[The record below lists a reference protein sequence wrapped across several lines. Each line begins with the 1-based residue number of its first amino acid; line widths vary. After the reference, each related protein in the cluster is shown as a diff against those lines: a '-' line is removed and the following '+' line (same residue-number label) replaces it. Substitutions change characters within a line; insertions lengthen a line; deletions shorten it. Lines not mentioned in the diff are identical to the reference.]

1 MVSRKVRE
9 EVITEMVKNLLLI
22 FIYILCVTTA
32 QLLLKISMM
41 NMGMVKIDINFF
53 VNSFSDVRIIAG
65 TFLYC
70 VSFIIWIITLN
81 RVEITFAYPL
91 LSLSVVLVAVISW
104 LFFNETFN
112 MIRLSGIALTIM
124 GAWLVVKS

>member
-53 VNSFSDVRIIAG
+53 VKSFSDVRIIAG
-65 TFLYC
+65 TFLYG

>member
-53 VNSFSDVRIIAG
+53 VKSFSDVRIIAG

>member
-53 VNSFSDVRIIAG
+53 VKSFSDVRIIAG

-91 LSLSVVLVAVISW
+91 LSLSVVLVAIISW

>member
-1 MVSRKVRE
+1 
-9 EVITEMVKNLLLI
+9 MVKNLLLI

-53 VNSFSDVRIIAG
+53 VKSFSDVRIIAG

-91 LSLSVVLVAVISW
+91 LSLSVVLVAIISW